1 MMAGMTDTGS
11 DADRELLA
19 GIALCRSGD
28 WKRGLPIL
36 AALAGQRQNLPGVA
50 LSYLGYG
57 MASQRRQIRD
67 GRELCRRAAAS
78 DFYQPDVLYNLA
90 RVEHLANNRREAV
103 KALETGLELDPDHAG
118 MLKMKKEIGIRRKP
132 VLRFL
137 SRNNFVNVLLGRI
150 RHLLRS

>member
-1 MMAGMTDTGS
+1 MMSGMIDTGS
-11 DADRELLA
+11 DVDRELQV

-36 AALAGQRQNLPGVA
+36 AELAGKREGLPGVA

-57 MASQRRQIRD
+57 MASERRQMRD

-78 DFYQPDVLYNLA
+78 DFYQPEVLYNLA

-103 KALETGLELDPDHAG
+103 KALEAGLDLDPGHAG
-118 MLKMKKEIGIRRKP
+118 MLEMKKRIGIRRKP
-132 VLRFL
+132 VLGFV
-137 SRNNFVNVLLGRI
+137 SRNNLLNVFLGRL

>member
-1 MMAGMTDTGS
+1 MMAGMIDTGS
-11 DADRELLA
+11 DDDRELLA

-103 KALETGLELDPDHAG
+103 KALEAGLELDPDHAG